1 MGILK
6 KGEKKK
12 LREKAKRFFYEI
24 SQRKLTVPSAALILG
39 STYLLSNILGVFRER
54 LIASSFG
61 ASHLTDIFY
70 ASFRIPDMI
79 FNLLVLGAISSAF
92 IPVYI
97 DYIDKEKQDEANR
110 VASNFMN
117 FLLLATLVFAVIV
130 FVLARKLV
138 PLLLPGFFTNGPEVD
153 FNTFQVAVNAVRI
166 MLISPIFFAIS
177 SVFGGIL
184 NSHKK
189 FIAYSFAPVIYNLSI
204 ILGITYFATK
214 TNPPIYGLLF
224 GVILGALL
232 HALIQLPSAIKN
244 GFRWKP
250 ILNYR
255 MFELPKIFKL
265 MIPRTLAIGVGQ
277 INILIDTVIASYFVG
292 GITVLNFANDIQT
305 LPTVVFAISISTA
318 VFPLLAE
325 HYSKKNNID
334 FLRSFSES
342 ARKILYFM
350 IPASVGLI
358 VLRAQVVRL
367 IFGAGN
373 FSWENTYWT
382 TKALG
387 FFAAGL
393 VAQGLLPLLLK
404 TFYALKDTKTPLL
417 VSLVSVLVNL
427 IFSVTLPFIPGLDLE
442 IAGLAVAFSIAG
454 FVNAGLLF
462 YFLHEKIGALDKD
475 NRIFA
480 STARLVVAS
489 VFMGVAAHYSLY
501 LFEPFV
507 NNTRVVG
514 LALQTMGA
522 VAVGAVVYF
531 LLTKIW
537 RVEETGYIFK
547 KSA

>member
-1 MGILK
+1 M
-6 KGEKKK
+6 
-12 LREKAKRFFYEI
+12 REKAKRFLYEI
-24 SQRKLTVPSAALILG
+24 SQKKLTIPSAAMILG

-54 LIASSFG
+54 LIAANFG

-70 ASFRIPDMI
+70 ASFKIPDLI

-97 DYIDKEKQDEANR
+97 DYLSKEKQEEANR
-110 VASNFMN
+110 VASNLMN
-117 FLLLATLVFAVIV
+117 FLMLATLVFALIV

-138 PLLLPGFFTNGPEVD
+138 PLLLPGFFTNGPQTD

-189 FIAYSFAPVIYNLSI
+189 FISYSLAPVIYNISI
-204 ILGITYFATK
+204 IIGIVYFSPL
-214 TNPPIYGLLF
+214 TNPPVYGLLF
-224 GVILGALL
+224 GVIIGAFF
-232 HALIQLPSAIKN
+232 HAAIQLPSVIKN

-250 ILNYR
+250 ILNYQKH
-255 MFELPKIFKL
+255 ELPKIFKL
-265 MIPRTLAIGVGQ
+265 MVPRALSIGVGQ
-277 INILIDTVIASYFVG
+277 INILIDTIIASYFIG

-325 HYSKKNNID
+325 HYSKKNYAD
-334 FLRSFSES
+334 FLKSFSES
-342 ARKILYFM
+342 TRKILYFM
-350 IPASVGLI
+350 IPASIGLI

-367 IFGAGN
+367 IFGTGH
-373 FSWENTYWT
+373 FSWEDTYWT

-393 VAQGLLPLLLK
+393 VAQGVIPILLRA
-404 TFYALKDTKTPLL
+404 FYALKDTKTPLL
-417 VSLVSVLVNL
+417 VSIASVIINL
-427 IFSVTLPFIPGLDLE
+427 IFSVTLPFIPGLGLE
-442 IAGLAVAFSIAG
+442 VAGLALAFSIAG

-475 NRIFA
+475 NKIFA

-501 LFEPFV
+501 LFEPLV
-507 NNTRVVG
+507 NNTKVIG
-514 LALQTMGA
+514 LALQTAGA
-522 VAVGAVVYF
+522 VAVGAIVYF
-531 LLTKIW
+531 TLTKIW
-537 RVEETGYIFK
+537 KVEESGYIFK
-547 KSA
+547 KAS